1 MARLGE
7 NGMGGQRLM
16 TVLRVLYK
24 TLLQKLRI
32 GPLWVDDDLLA

>member
-7 NGMGGQRLM
+7 DGIGRPMAMWR
-16 TVLRVLYK
+16 VLLYK
-24 TLLQKLRI
+24 TLLQKLRL